1 MNFQLYRNSY
11 ILFILLFLFINL
23 TYMYRKFSVIRCNV
37 WVFEQAML
45 AVPFVSARMQVTTHH
60 ILKETFLAI
69 TMSWLV
75 RESLLGM
82 RESQVET
89 WCASYLLV
97 CLNYHGS
104 CKKSRL
110 GQKRGVFLAL
120 VFCWNVVFIRLL
132 VSEILPPKRWNQCQ
146 QRGGN

>member
-1 MNFQLYRNSY
+1 MNFQFYRNSY

-23 TYMYRKFSVIRCNV
+23 TYMYRKFSVIRCTV

-69 TMSWLV
+69 MMSWLV

-89 WCASYLLV
+89 
-97 CLNYHGS
+97 
-104 CKKSRL
+104 
-110 GQKRGVFLAL
+110 
-120 VFCWNVVFIRLL
+120 
-132 VSEILPPKRWNQCQ
+132 
-146 QRGGN
+146 

>member
-1 MNFQLYRNSY
+1 
-11 ILFILLFLFINL
+11 
-23 TYMYRKFSVIRCNV
+23 
-37 WVFEQAML
+37 ML

-60 ILKETFLAI
+60 ILEETFLAI

-110 GQKRGVFLAL
+110 GQERGVFLAL
-120 VFCWNVVFIRLL
+120 VFYCNVVFIRLL

-146 QRGGN
+146 QRGDNKKNALNKAKSKIIQTNVKCKEALRTKPCLQQKTKWISK